1 MPPQRRQN
9 SGSLPGVTTRARQWP
24 VAPAL
29 QASPCRCPLTR
40 SRPFPALH
48 ACRIHLQFSL
58 EHIDHAARRLP
69 RFRHRSGSP
78 SRILDHPR
86 HKPRMGA
93 QRVQQR
99 LFHRSPASSISDQIG
114 LFALWTGCVP
124 RRRPGRDAVGFVGP
138 PCIRRSI
145 RHWNRIR
152 SLLRIRFHLWK
163 VF

>member
-1 MPPQRRQN
+1 MPRQRRQI

-58 EHIDHAARRLP
+58 EHIDYAARRLP
-69 RFRHRSGSP
+69 RFRHRSCSP
-78 SRILDHPR
+78 FRILAPTR
-86 HKPRMGA
+86 QNPRMGA

-99 LFHRSPASSISDQIG
+99 LFNRSRASSISDQFG

-124 RRRPGRDAVGFVGP
+124 RRKPGRDAVWFVGP

-152 SLLRIRFHLWK
+152 SRLRIRFHLRK